1 MTRLPLLIA
10 LAHLRSRRRQTL
22 VCVLG
27 VTLGVGIFISISGM
41 MRGFQGY
48 FLSQIIETNPHIIMT
63 DEIRRP
69 PPQPF
74 EMLAGADAAVEVRRI
89 LPRDPVHGIYGA
101 GAILDAL
108 SRMPGLHAAPS
119 LRGQMILRRAG
130 RDFAVTAVGIDPLRE
145 VRVTSLQRDMVAGR
159 IEALSGQQDGI
170 IVGSRLAAK
179 MGATLGDTVVA
190 ATPAGDAALRIVGL
204 FQTGLEQQDLGI
216 VYINLA
222 RQQAMQRRNRVI
234 NEIRV
239 RLDDITGTRSVAA
252 AMEGRWGFKT
262 APWEETYSRVLDV
275 FVLQN
280 AIIYVTTG
288 SILVV
293 AAFGIFNIIA
303 TVILEKARDIAI
315 LRSIGVSSR
324 TVVTI
329 FVVEGLV
336 AGILGAAAGC
346 LLGWAIA
353 VVLTYIPAPGAT
365 TPGETLRV
373 SLSVRTY
380 VIASAIA
387 LGSSFAAA
395 WLPARRAART
405 DPLVVIRG
413 AT

>member
-10 LAHLRSRRRQTL
+10 LAHLRARRRQTL

-27 VTLGVGIFISISGM
+27 VTLGVGIFISISGLM
-41 MRGFQGY
+41 HGFQSY
-48 FLSQIIETNPHIIMT
+48 FLSQIIETNPHIVMT

-69 PPQPF
+69 APQPF
-74 EMLAGADAAVEVRRI
+74 EMLTGDHAAVAVRRI

-108 SRMPGLHAAPS
+108 SHSPGLHAAPS
-119 LRGQMILRRAG
+119 LRGQMILRRVG

-145 VRVTSLQRDMVAGR
+145 ARVTSLARDMVAGR

-170 IVGSRLAAK
+170 VLGSRLATK
-179 MGATLGDTVVA
+179 MGAELGDTVMA
-190 ATPAGDAALRIVGL
+190 ATPAGETALRIVGL

-216 VYINLA
+216 VYINLT
-222 RQQAMQRRNRVI
+222 RQQAMQQRSRVV

-239 RLDDITGTRSVAA
+239 RLDDISRTRAVAA

-280 AIIYVTTG
+280 AIIYLTTG

-293 AAFGIFNIIA
+293 AAFGIFNIIS

-315 LRSIGVSSR
+315 LRSIGVSGR

-329 FVVEGLV
+329 FILEGLV
-336 AGILGAAAGC
+336 AGVIGAAAGC
-346 LLGWAIA
+346 ALGWAIA
-353 VVLTYIPAPGAT
+353 LGLTHIPAPGAT
-365 TPGETLRV
+365 SAAETLRV
-373 SLSVRTY
+373 NLSVQTY
-380 VIASAIA
+380 VIACAIA
-387 LGSSFAAA
+387 LGSSCAAS

-405 DPLVVIRG
+405 DPLLVIRG